1 MVKANPNRATGLVS
15 HRQREIPDSDAPP
28 AATGWVEKPAV
39 PDLGFDEGSAGPDA
53 FTIGDLRREFGVSAR
68 TLRFYEEKGL
78 LCPRRNGQER
88 LYSRR
93 DRARLKYVLMGKRVG
108 FSLEEV
114 REMLDLYDLGD
125 GQRTQLRVALARFE
139 ERIERLER
147 QRTDIDGAIA
157 ELTRAKAAVETM
169 LGSSGQARSRAAK

>member
-1 MVKANPNRATGLVS
+1 MKLPPEHEGGGRVTELDR
-15 HRQREIPDSDAPP
+15 SDARHVLPEL
-28 AATGWVEKPAV
+28 V
-39 PDLGFDEGSAGPDA
+39 AGLPGTPSDRDI
-53 FTIGDLRREFGVSAR
+53 FTIRDLAKEFSVSAR

-78 LCPRRNGQER
+78 VDPARRGEQR

-93 DRARLKYVLMGKRVG
+93 DRARLAYVIAGKTVG

-125 GQRTQLRVALARFE
+125 GQVTQLKVALTKFG

-147 QRTDIDGAIA
+147 QKADIDRIVA
-157 ELTRAKAAVETM
+157 ELTRASDAMKAKLV
-169 LGSSGQARSRAAK
+169 ARGLAADQT

>member
-1 MVKANPNRATGLVS
+1 MTELDSTTRLLSDLAAGLDAGAPS
-15 HRQREIPDSDAPP
+15 GRE
-28 AATGWVEKPAV
+28 V
-39 PDLGFDEGSAGPDA
+39 
-53 FTIGDLRREFGVSAR
+53 FTIRDLSREFDVSAR

-78 LCPRRNGQER
+78 LDPSRRGEQR

-93 DRARLKYVLMGKRVG
+93 DRARLAYVLAGKTVG

-125 GQRTQLRVALARFE
+125 GQVTQLKVALAKFA

-147 QRTDIDGAIA
+147 QKADIDRVVA
-157 ELTRAKAAVETM
+157 ELTRARDAMKAKLAARGIAVE
-169 LGSSGQARSRAAK
+169 